1 VIGAVSPPRER
12 SAIVETFEQA
22 PGAPVDPSLEPTT
35 ERERV
40 RKRLQDRR
48 DFSSHVV
55 VFVVVNTFLVAV
67 WAITGAGYFWPAWVL
82 AAWGVG
88 LVLHAWETFVHRPVT
103 EAEVDAELQRHR
115 R

>member
-1 VIGAVSPPRER
+1 MEI
-12 SAIVETFEQA
+12 FEDTSTL
-22 PGAPVDPSLEPTT
+22 PGGPGIEVTT
-35 ERERV
+35 EREQV

-48 DFSSHVV
+48 DFGSHLV
-55 VFVVVNTFLVAV
+55 VFVVVNAFLVAA
-67 WAITGAGYFWPAWVL
+67 WAITSGGYFWPAWVL

-103 EAEVDAELQRHR
+103 EADVDTELTRHR